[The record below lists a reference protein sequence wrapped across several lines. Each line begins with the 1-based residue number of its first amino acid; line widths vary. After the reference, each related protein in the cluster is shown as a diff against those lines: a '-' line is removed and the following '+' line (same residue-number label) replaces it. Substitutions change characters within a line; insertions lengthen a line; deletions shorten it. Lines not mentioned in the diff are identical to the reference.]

1 VNVQYASL
9 TELATPAA
17 NVSAFCQAVISRV
30 IPNGFWGQD
39 AVQEHNKTC
48 FLNKVDHFV
57 HLRRFES
64 MYLHEMM
71 QGMKVGAITVLTSQV
86 ILTVLQI
93 NDIEWLTPP
102 GLGNQKSSQ
111 SDTRKRTEIFYEFL
125 YYLIDSFLIPL
136 IRSNFY
142 VTESNVDR
150 YRLFFF
156 RHDVWRYV
164 AEPALAV
171 LKTTMF
177 EEVRMED
184 ARQILQSRRL
194 GYSQVRLLPKQMKMR
209 PIMNLRRRTLL
220 QGNKRLLGPSINTI
234 LGPVSSVLKLEKVSH
249 CS

>member
-1 VNVQYASL
+1 
-9 TELATPAA
+9 
-17 NVSAFCQAVISRV
+17 
-30 IPNGFWGQD
+30 
-39 AVQEHNKTC
+39 
-48 FLNKVDHFV
+48 
-57 HLRRFES
+57 
-64 MYLHEMM
+64 M
-71 QGMKVGAITVLTSQV
+71 

-93 NDIEWLTPP
+93 HDIEWLTPP

-125 YYLIDSFLIPL
+125 YYIIDSFLIPL
-136 IRSNFY
+136 IRSHFY

-194 GYSQVRLLPKQMKMR
+194 GYSHVRLLPKQMKMR

-220 QGNKRLLGPSINTI
+220 QGNKKLLGPSINTI
-234 LGPVSSVLKLEKVSH
+234 LGPVSSVLKLEKVRPLVIIRKDWPTDSTTDPEPGPAGCLALLSRGRLPAH
-249 CS
+249 QGLQNRAWRRATQVLLRQGRRPSSFRHHPAGRHDRTPQTDPPAIPLQTP